1 MKYFF
6 YVLVGLFSSFLSA
19 KLTVVTEDWP
29 PYNYVDPRGKVVGS
43 VTEQVERIL
52 QTAGVDYSLS
62 VFPWARSY
70 QMAQEQ
76 PNVLLFSVLRTPERE
91 TLFDW
96 YCPIHRPIPMHFYR
110 LTRND
115 KIVVNSIEDV
125 KTYRVGVPRGDWNE
139 TYLLAQG
146 FVEGK
151 NLDVTA
157 SNMVNLQTLIAGRID
172 LILDAEDAIHRR
184 LKRLG
189 FNSGTVTRA
198 MSRDVLPQEEVCMVL
213 SKNTDEALKQK
224 IALAFKQLVL
234 HQKREKA
241 AY

>member
-1 MKYFF
+1 MNYL
-6 YVLVGLFSSFLSA
+6 YCVLFTLFTCTVSA

-29 PYNYVDPRGKVVGS
+29 PYNYVDNRGKVTGS
-43 VTEQVERIL
+43 VTELVEKIL
-52 QTAGVDYSLS
+52 QKAEIDYSLA
-62 VFPWARSY
+62 VYPWARSY

-76 PNVLLFSVLRTPERE
+76 PNVLLFSVLRTPQRE

-96 YCPIHRPIPMHFYR
+96 YCPIHRPIEMYFYR

-115 KIVVNSIEDV
+115 KIELASIEDA
-125 KTYRVGVPRGDWNE
+125 KNYRVGVPRGDWNE
-139 TYLLAQG
+139 TYLREQG

-151 NLDVTA
+151 NMDVTA

-172 LILDAEDAIHRR
+172 LILDAEDAVHRR

-198 MSRDVLPQEEVCMVL
+198 LARDVIPQEEVCMVL
-213 SKNTDEALKQK
+213 SKSTDAGLKQK
-224 IALAFKQLVL
+224 IEHAFKQIVL
-234 HQKREKA
+234 HHNSKKS